1 VSDCLH
7 CDVNEVV
14 RQHIEGKETVDLPD
28 LVGRMAESLAELIL
42 LGPEDEWGN
51 LLADAVRNL
60 GHAFLERSGAV
71 ESETTH

>member
-1 VSDCLH
+1 MSDCLH